1 MRLQYYFNLIITA
14 CRRSSAV
21 INSSLFDELY
31 SYRIRLML
39 TKKKDINGKY

>member
-1 MRLQYYFNLIITA
+1 MRLQFYFNLIITA

-31 SYRIRLML
+31 RYGTRLML
-39 TKKKDINGKY
+39 TKKKDINRKY